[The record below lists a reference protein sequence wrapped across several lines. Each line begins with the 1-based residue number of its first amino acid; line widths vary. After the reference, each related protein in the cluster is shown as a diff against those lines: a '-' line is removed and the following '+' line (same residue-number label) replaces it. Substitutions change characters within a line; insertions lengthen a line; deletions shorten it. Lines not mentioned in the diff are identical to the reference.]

1 MGNEPSA
8 PTSAK
13 EYRGTLHSTHDNGSS
28 WGPPRM
34 FSLVNGVLES
44 QDKVETY
51 TVSNTLVSNK
61 KGVIRIALGM
71 KTLVMLRV
79 PPGSLSS
86 EDDAAATWFQRLKAA
101 AKQRANYNSTDL
113 NPLGADK
120 LVLLACVVFNM
131 ASGLIAAEYKAAA
144 ITPEQTEVL
153 EQRKQYAPD
162 QGPHSVMNILK
173 KLVNSSEP
181 SQEIVGTLE
190 LGQGL
195 AFRYMLHKKKR
206 MLVIASWQQAAA
218 AGTDHVDGQAAMEL
232 LDPRGTQIIGKL
244 AEPVIKQV
252 FDHDQQPDNLPTP
265 PRPPLSLGWC
275 SSEQLG
281 SFIAA
286 EEAKVAKSG
295 AVTKKLDLK
304 IDQLNHV
311 VADKL
316 IPLAGARAE
325 QIHANLH
332 EAGTLEKSSHK
343 FRESAGEVKKEKQ
356 WENCKYNL
364 IVATVV
370 FLVLAVGAAFL
381 YYLLK

>member
-8 PTSAK
+8 PASAK

-162 QGPHSVMNILK
+162 QGPHSVMSILK

-195 AFRYMLHKKKR
+195 AFRYMLHKRKR
-206 MLVIASWQQAAA
+206 MLVIASWAQAAA

-244 AEPVIKQV
+244 AEPVINPTTYR
-252 FDHDQQPDNLPTP
+252 HLPAP
-265 PRPPLSLGWC
+265 HCLWAGVAVSSSARSL
-275 SSEQLG
+275 QL
-281 SFIAA
+281 
-286 EEAKVAKSG
+286 K
-295 AVTKKLDLK
+295 
-304 IDQLNHV
+304 
-311 VADKL
+311 
-316 IPLAGARAE
+316 
-325 QIHANLH
+325 
-332 EAGTLEKSSHK
+332 
-343 FRESAGEVKKEKQ
+343 
-356 WENCKYNL
+356 
-364 IVATVV
+364 
-370 FLVLAVGAAFL
+370 
-381 YYLLK
+381 

>member
-8 PTSAK
+8 PASAK
-13 EYRGTLHSTHDNGSS
+13 EYRGTLHSTHDNGRT
-28 WGPPRM
+28 WGSPRM
-34 FSLVNGVLES
+34 FNLANGVLES
-44 QDKVETY
+44 QDLVETY

-61 KGVIRIALGM
+61 KGVITIALGM

-79 PPGSLSS
+79 PPGALSS
-86 EDDAAATWFQRLKAA
+86 EDAAAATWFQRLKAA
-101 AKQRANYNSTDL
+101 AKQRTNYNSTDL
-113 NPLGADK
+113 NPLGGDK

-131 ASGLIAAEYKAAA
+131 ASGLIAAEYKAES

-162 QGPHSVMNILK
+162 QGPHSVMNIMK
-173 KLVNSSEP
+173 KLVNASEA
-181 SQEIVGTLE
+181 SQEVVGTLE

-195 AFRYMLHKKKR
+195 AFRYMLNKKKR
-206 MLVIASWQQAAA
+206 MLVIASWQQVVVGGASA
-218 AGTDHVDGQAAMEL
+218 VSGQAAMEQ

-244 AEPVIKQV
+244 AEPVIMSV
-252 FDHDQQPDNLPTP
+252 FDHEQPSDNLPTP

-281 SFIAA
+281 SYIAA

-295 AVTKKLDLK
+295 VVTKKLDLK

-316 IPLAGARAE
+316 IPLAGQRAE
-325 QIHANLH
+325 QIHANLQ
-332 EAGTLEKSSHK
+332 EAGALEKSSNK
-343 FRESAGEVKKEKQ
+343 FRESAGEVKKLKQ

-370 FLVLAVGAAFL
+370 FLILAVGAAFL